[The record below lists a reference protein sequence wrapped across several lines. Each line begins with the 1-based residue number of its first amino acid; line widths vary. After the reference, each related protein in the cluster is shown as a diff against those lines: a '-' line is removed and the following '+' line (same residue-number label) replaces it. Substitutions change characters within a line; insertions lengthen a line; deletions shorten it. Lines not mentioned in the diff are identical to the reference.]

1 MSWVSARAAALI
13 VVLLAIVG
21 TVGVFTFTR
30 PKPAPSTT
38 PAPPGV
44 GISYTKVVFDAA
56 DARRAF
62 AAVGIDLIRH
72 THGPQPAKAAP
83 FIDLSTAN
91 LMVVVDAFGDPAK
104 VAASGSSDYISF
116 SHGRWVRTPANCTG
130 GATAAERWNANV
142 RVIVNC
148 SLAGHDAPAWLS
160 RVNRALAHL

>member
-1 MSWVSARAAALI
+1 MPWASARAAALI

-21 TVGVFTFTR
+21 TVGVFTFIR
-30 PKPAPSTT
+30 PKPGSSTT
-38 PAPPGV
+38 PPPPGV

-62 AAVGIDLIRH
+62 AAVGIDLRRR

-83 FIDLSTAN
+83 IIDLSTAN
-91 LMVVVDAFGDPAK
+91 LMVDVDAFGDPAK
-104 VAASGSSDYISF
+104 VAASGFSDYITF
-116 SHGRWVRTPANCTG
+116 SHGHWVRMPANCTG
-130 GATAAERWNANV
+130 GATVAERWHANI